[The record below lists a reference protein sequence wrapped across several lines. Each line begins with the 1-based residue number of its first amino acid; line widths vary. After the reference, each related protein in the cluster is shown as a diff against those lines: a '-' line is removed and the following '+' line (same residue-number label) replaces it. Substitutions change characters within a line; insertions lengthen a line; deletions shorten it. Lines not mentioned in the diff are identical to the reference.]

1 MQSSSS
7 TASQPALSL
16 VTGSNKP
23 DLFRITL
30 GQLLDQQAA
39 QYGSKNALLIGWTR
53 ARLSFDELCHRSK
66 ALAKGLLA
74 MGVRQGD
81 RVAILSGDDER
92 FVELFFAVARIG
104 AVLVIFN
111 KTYTLS
117 ECVRAIEHTGQWLSN
132 SVSGQHHPPNY

>member
-16 VTGSNKP
+16 VTGSKKP

-39 QYGSKNALLIGWTR
+39 QYGHKNALLIGWTN
-53 ARLSFDELCHRSK
+53 ARLSFEELCHRSK
-66 ALAKGLLA
+66 VLAKGLLA

-111 KTYTLS
+111 KTYTLP
-117 ECVRAIEHTGQWLSN
+117 ECVRAIEHTGQWPSN
-132 SVSGQHHPPNY
+132 SVSG